1 MRRLTFL
8 SLLAGALVACSGE
21 EPARKCTTEA
31 ECPSGARCR
40 GSVCVENS
48 PPVAAISAPAAPVEF
63 ALVTLSGAGSTD
75 PDPEDAS
82 FTYRWTVRSKGAPCQ
97 PPVVAGTTSTAQVR
111 FGCAGAH
118 EVELVV
124 EDGLGAA
131 SAPVTAAVDV
141 ADDPAPSIVTTPD
154 VSRGHVCSGA
164 PLLCTVANGGGNVI
178 LIASGPTASGIRY
191 RWSVQPPPGRELVP
205 GRRVTFTPS
214 HEVMEPT
221 VRIETDGLA
230 ISGDWLFRIEAYDD
244 SGVLGAAVKRV
255 SIGNQAPVV
264 MGTPGAVPH
273 QFVQLTQRFEATGS
287 IAVTVSDPD
296 GDPLVRQLA
305 THQVN
310 AGATSTFTATDQ
322 GATIA
327 LAIAVPYDGP
337 AAASRLIGGPGL
349 ARDVELSVA
358 DANGETTK
366 GHWDVV
372 VDNRPPVGAWGANAP
387 VHADHAYQASPAA
400 YVATAELSTWT
411 DPDGDPL
418 EAAPVTTVGPCGQPS
433 LTGNKLN
440 VTCSVPYA
448 GSPAASL
455 IVGSWN
461 VAHAVRDPWIQVDHA
476 RELVV
481 HNRPPAFKTTSFSAA
496 ATCTATPNCC
506 EFDMGQ
512 CVARER
518 EWAATSIPSGS
529 WLEDPDG
536 DPLLVTFGASEIG
549 FAPSTRV
556 CLPGDCQF
564 IFSVP
569 LEAACGV
576 PSPATFSAT
585 VSDGGPSVQSPA
597 GIQRVCK

>member
-48 PPVAAISAPAAPVEF
+48 PPVAAVSAPAAPVEF
-63 ALVTLSGAGSTD
+63 ALVTLSGVGSSD

-82 FTYRWTVRSKGAPCQ
+82 FTYRWTVRSTGAPCQ
-97 PPVVAGTTSTAQVR
+97 PPVVAGTAATAQVR
-111 FGCAGAH
+111 FGCAGAY
-118 EVELVV
+118 EVALVV

-131 SAPVTAAVDV
+131 SAPVTAAVNV
-141 ADDPAPSIVTTPD
+141 AADPGPSIVTAGAD
-154 VSRGHVCSGA
+154 LSGPHTCA
-164 PLLCTVANGGGNVI
+164 GSPLRCTLEAGGGSFT
-178 LIASGPTASGIRY
+178 LHATGPSSGVGF
-191 RWSVQPPPGRELVP
+191 RWTVQPPAGRELGA
-205 GRRVTFTPS
+205 GRRVTFTPGPDVLQP
-214 HEVMEPT
+214 EA
-221 VRIETDGLA
+221 RIETDGLA
-230 ISGDWLFRIEAYDD
+230 ISGDWIFRLEAYDD
-244 SGVLGAAVKRV
+244 AGALGAAVTRV
-255 SIGNQAPVV
+255 SVGNRPPVV
-264 MGTPGAVPH
+264 IGVPGAVPH
-273 QFVQLTQRFEATGS
+273 QFVQMTQRFEAAGS

-296 GDPLVRQLA
+296 GDPLVRQVA

-327 LAIAVPYDGP
+327 FAIAVPYDGP
-337 AAASRLIGGPGL
+337 AAAGRLLGGPGL

-366 GHWDVV
+366 EHWDVV
-372 VDNRPPVGAWGANAP
+372 VENRPPVGAWGNNAP

-418 EAAPVTTVGPCGQPS
+418 EAAPVSEVGPCGQPG
-433 LTGNKLN
+433 LVGGKLL
-440 VTCSVPYA
+440 VTCSVPFT
-448 GSPAASL
+448 GSPAANL
-455 IVGSWN
+455 IVGSWD
-461 VAHAVRDPWIQVDHA
+461 VAHAVRDPWTRVDHA
-476 RELVV
+476 RELAI
-481 HNRPPAFKTTSFSAA
+481 HNRPPTFKTASFSAA
-496 ATCTATPNCC
+496 ATCSTTPSCC

-512 CVARER
+512 CVTRER
-518 EWAATSIPSGS
+518 EWAATSIPSGG

-536 DPLLVTFGASEIG
+536 DPLLVTFGPSEVG

-556 CLPGDCQF
+556 CLPDDCQF
-564 IFSVP
+564 TFSVP
-569 LEAACGV
+569 VEAMCGV
-576 PSPATFSAT
+576 PSAAAFSAT
-585 VSDGGPSVQSPA
+585 ISDGGPSVQSPA